1 MCEQAGV
8 KFEDFAEIVADRPGK
23 DSAYLLDASLARTKL
38 GWQDRVSLEEGI
50 ADTKRWVD
58 TNLDV
63 LREQPMNYIHK
74 A

>member
-1 MCEQAGV
+1 
-8 KFEDFAEIVADRPGK
+8 
-23 DSAYLLDASLARTKL
+23 LLDAGLARTKL

-58 TNLDV
+58 ANLDV
-63 LREQPMNYIHK
+63 LRGQPANYIHK